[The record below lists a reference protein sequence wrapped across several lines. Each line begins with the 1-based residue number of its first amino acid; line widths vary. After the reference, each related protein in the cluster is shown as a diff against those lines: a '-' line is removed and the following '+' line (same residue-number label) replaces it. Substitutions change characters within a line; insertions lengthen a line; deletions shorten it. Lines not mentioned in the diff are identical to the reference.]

1 MDVKGMREQIKRL
14 EKENGRLRAE
24 RQYYK
29 RLSASELEMIN
40 SREENLK
47 YQALGT
53 FYHEWIIIAASL
65 QWVVLKLFFNWFPEL
80 ETRERVNHYL
90 RLTRKGVAHFERR
103 LKLKVMPSGSVIRQK
118 AEKKP
123 ERKQKKL
130 AVRISKQIEQLL
142 LPYLFDKSM
151 KLR

>member
-1 MDVKGMREQIKRL
+1 MREQIKRL

-53 FYHEWIIIAASL
+53 FYHE
-65 QWVVLKLFFNWFPEL
+65 
-80 ETRERVNHYL
+80 
-90 RLTRKGVAHFERR
+90 
-103 LKLKVMPSGSVIRQK
+103 
-118 AEKKP
+118 
-123 ERKQKKL
+123 
-130 AVRISKQIEQLL
+130 
-142 LPYLFDKSM
+142 
-151 KLR
+151 